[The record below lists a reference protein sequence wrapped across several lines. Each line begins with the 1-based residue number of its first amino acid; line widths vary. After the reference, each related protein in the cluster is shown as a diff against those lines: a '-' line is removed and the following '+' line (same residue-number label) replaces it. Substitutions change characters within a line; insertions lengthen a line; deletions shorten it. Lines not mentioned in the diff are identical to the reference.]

1 MVLFSRTSM
10 FGKKIQK
17 ITFSIIIIFS
27 LLFGFFPSDTY
38 ALVAFW
44 TASAIPTSAGTK
56 TAIATS
62 ADGTKLLAGEGGGT
76 NGKLWLSTN
85 SGASWTALSTAT
97 SGLTNGNWFATAISN
112 DGQTMAAIDT
122 NAEGTTTG
130 HVWTSVDGGTTMVKQ
145 NGTNAPFATL
155 LGLAMAVSGSTI
167 TIVASGSNADFLYTG
182 TCSTSCGSTANW
194 TWTKLSSAG
203 SGTWRGVAI
212 DSTGTKI
219 VGVLNS
225 GAIWTGT
232 YSGSWTMTQQTG
244 AGSRAWL
251 GVASSQDGSRL
262 AATVNGGDIWTAQA
276 VGTGTCTSSVTGYCW
291 TDQTGS
297 GSSAWYE
304 IASSADGTKL
314 LAASSFSG
322 SSSVYVSSDSGVTW
336 VAQPSAGSRP
346 WRQLAMS
353 STGQYMY
360 GADLSTSTNGTIVSG
375 YSPQFSKI
383 VQFSGSVTTSNSFS
397 VTGYSGGLVKLFS
410 TKPTTTWSLTPALTA
425 NNSVSFADV
434 QDSSCSSAGSTKVI
448 NAISSTN
455 DGNNSLTGTGGC
467 WNFTQPYLNFSLSAT
482 AVDFG
487 SLPIGTARYATGN
500 ALSLGSSAD
509 VAAHQITIA
518 TSGSGG
524 FNLYAQGPSLTS
536 STHTIHSIGSTNT
549 NVSSFTTTEEFG
561 IRLVRTSGPGT
572 VAGDAGLSPPT
583 AYDYGGNGPG
593 YTYNGDVT
601 TPVIATYRGSL
612 LTTTIYDVHYVV
624 YAVGTTP
631 LGNYSTNITYL
642 AVGNF

>member
-1 MVLFSRTSM
+1 M

-17 ITFSIIIIFS
+17 ITFSIIILS
-27 LLFGFFPSDTY
+27 LLLGFFPSDTY
-38 ALVAFW
+38 ALVALW
-44 TASAIPTSAGTK
+44 TASPIATSTGTK

-85 SGASWTALSTAT
+85 SGVSWTALSTAS
-97 SGLTNGNWFATAISN
+97 SGMANGNWFATAISN
-112 DGQTMAAIDT
+112 DGRTMAAIDT
-122 NAEGTTTG
+122 NSEGTTIG

-145 NGTNAPFATL
+145 NGTNAPYAAL

-167 TIVASGSNADFLYTG
+167 TIVASGSNADYLYTG
-182 TCSTSCGSTANW
+182 TCSTSCGLTTNW
-194 TWTKLSSAG
+194 TWTKLTSAG
-203 SGTWRGVAI
+203 SGTWRGVTI

-219 VGVLNS
+219 AGVLN
-225 GAIWTGT
+225 GGYIWTGT

-244 AGSRAWL
+244 AGSHTWL
-251 GVASSQDGSRL
+251 GIASSQDGSRL
-262 AATVNGGDIWTAQA
+262 AATMSGGDIWTAQA
-276 VGTGTCTSSVTGYCW
+276 LGTGACTSSATGYCW

-297 GSSAWYE
+297 GSSAWYQ

-360 GADLSTSTNGTIVSG
+360 GADLNTSTNGMIVSG
-375 YSPQFSKI
+375 YSPQFSKL

-397 VTGYSGGLVKLFS
+397 VTGYSGGLIKLYS
-410 TKPTTTWSLTPALTA
+410 TKPGTTWSLTPALTA

-434 QDSSCSSAGSTKVI
+434 QDSSCSGASSTKVI
-448 NAISSTN
+448 NAASSTD
-455 DGNNSLTGTGGC
+455 DGRNSLIGTGGC
-467 WNFTQPYLNFSLSAT
+467 WNFTQPYLNFSISAT

-487 SLPIGTARYATGN
+487 ALPIGTARYATGN
-500 ALSLGSSAD
+500 ALLGGSPTD

-536 STHTIHSIGSTNT
+536 STHTMHSIGGVNT
-549 NVSSFTTTEEFG
+549 NISSFTPTTEEFG

-572 VAGDAGLSPPT
+572 VAGDTLLVPPT
-583 AYDYGGNGPG
+583 AYDYGGNGSG

-612 LTTTIYDVHYVV
+612 LTTTVYDVHYVA